1 MGDILCT
8 GKSFVLIHIHT
19 QPSINQSGVKIRAI
33 QDYTEPDCPVQRD
46 AERTAV
52 FGASKT
58 KMGASVKTK
67 NKTSV
72 ADRWY
77 LTTLDQWS

>member
-19 QPSINQSGVKIRAI
+19 QPSINQSGVKISTI
-33 QDYTEPDCPVQRD
+33 QDRIEHCCPVQMD

-52 FGASKT
+52 FGASTKT
-58 KMGASVKTK
+58 LGASVKTK
-67 NKTSV
+67 N
-72 ADRWY
+72 
-77 LTTLDQWS
+77 

>member
-8 GKSFVLIHIHT
+8 GKSLLLIHIHT
-19 QPSINQSGVKIRAI
+19 QPSINQSGVKISTI
-33 QDYTEPDCPVQRD
+33 QDRIQPACPVQRD
-46 AERTAV
+46 AERIAV

-67 NKTSV
+67 N
-72 ADRWY
+72 
-77 LTTLDQWS
+77 